1 MPASPDGDARARGL
15 VSLILLALLA
25 ASLLRDIHE
34 PFWGLHDFNT
44 ADHAQFARAMRRLPP
59 SFHKFLPTYAVGP
72 RQPDEEH
79 HYAHHP
85 PLITW
90 LVAASQTAFG
100 DAEWTARLPPILC
113 SLAGMILLMRLVR
126 EFHGDATAVL
136 VGAIYAVLPIGAY
149 FGRMANHEAP
159 TLFFSLLAMWGWAGV
174 AYRNR
179 LDAAPVTAPRESASP
194 PIAATAARRAA
205 LFVGLA
211 GAIYSGWPGVLMA
224 LGTAVD
230 ALRLRRRAA
239 ITSATLALV
248 LLVPAASLGLLLI
261 HLIEGGVGGRWD
273 LLPALL
279 SARWRG
285 EGAEPIS
292 AGQIAG
298 TLWSHTIQ
306 NFTWPG
312 LALIAA
318 FFVGRF
324 FGGLT
329 SRGVSV
335 PPGHAQA
342 PTPAPI
348 WILAFSGAAYLCLV
362 HQARVHHYWW
372 FQCWPAAAYFAARG
386 LFVAGDAAARLF
398 RRATASRAV
407 QTLGLGATIV
417 CGLLNTD
424 VYFHHVDYPPN
435 EVYFWNDLSRA
446 IGPHTPVILRQDI
459 RKRQRYGSYEH
470 WWWAAPAT
478 AYYMDRPYVTAQS
491 IDDIRRHAAAHRWF
505 VSPQAIL
512 DREPALRDA
521 LDAIC
526 PHRVM
531 GRYVVYDVRAPAE

>member
-1 MPASPDGDARARGL
+1 MPPSADGDNRTRGL
-15 VSLILLALLA
+15 VTLILLALLA

-44 ADHAQFARAMRRLPP
+44 ADHAQFARAVRRLPP

-72 RQPDEEH
+72 QQPDEEH
-79 HYAHHP
+79 HSAHHP

-113 SLAGMILLMRLVR
+113 SLAAMILLMRLVR
-126 EFHGDATAVL
+126 EFHGDTTAML

-174 AYRNR
+174 AYRIR
-179 LDAAPVTAPRESASP
+179 LDGVPVSESPDSAPPAVAPS
-194 PIAATAARRAA
+194 AARRAA
-205 LFVGLA
+205 LCAGLA
-211 GAIYSGWPGVLMA
+211 VAIYSGWPGVLIA

-239 ITSATLALV
+239 ITNATLAQV
-248 LLVPAASLGLLLI
+248 LIVPAAVLGMLLI

-279 SARWRG
+279 SARWHG
-285 EGAEPIS
+285 EGAEPVS
-292 AGQIAG
+292 AAQTAG
-298 TLWSHTIQ
+298 TLWSHTVT

-312 LALIAA
+312 VLLIAL
-318 FFVGRF
+318 FFVHY
-324 FGGLT
+324 LT
-329 SRGVSV
+329 SFFSMRRASGVPNQAV
-335 PPGHAQA
+335 A

-386 LFVAGDAAARLF
+386 LLQLQDGAARLF
-398 RRATASRAV
+398 RRAAAARAV

-424 VYFHHVDYPPN
+424 AYFNHVDYPPN

-459 RKRQRYGSYEH
+459 RKRQRYGSYNH

-478 AYYMDRPYVTAQS
+478 AYYMDRPFVTAES
-491 IDDIRRHAAAHRWF
+491 IDDIRRHAATHPWF
-505 VSPQAIL
+505 ISPQAIL

-521 LDAIC
+521 LNAIC
-526 PHRVM
+526 PRRVL
-531 GRYVVYDVRAPAE
+531 GRYVVYDVRPLAE